1 LTPGTSAPSVP
12 YSELDRPAQ
21 FLKSVGPKR
30 SSLLA
35 KLGLLTARDVLYHVP
50 HRYEDASSVRP
61 IGSLQPGMDATVV
74 GRVVARGVLPT
85 RKGLRIFQAV
95 IQDRSG
101 IIECAWPGQPFLERM
116 IRRGDLL
123 LLSGP
128 VRFFHGKQ
136 LQPREYTLLAREGET
151 AQEEEGTIFPV
162 YPTTEGLPHRALR
175 TVIAENL
182 DTLLREVAA
191 EEVIARELLARH
203 GLPTLAAA
211 LDWLHRPTSMAEA
224 EQGRRRLAFD
234 ELFFLQL
241 LHARQRHRAT
251 ADQPGIA
258 FERRDVLVRPF
269 YQSLPFRLTEAQRR
283 VLREIA
289 EDMAAPRRMNRLL
302 QGDVGSGK
310 TVVALFAMLRAV
322 ENGYQAAM
330 MAPTEILAEQ
340 HYRTLQ
346 QLLGGMP
353 VDLRLLT
360 GSLGAAAR
368 RNALRGLDTGAPLI
382 AVGTHALIQEGV
394 RFSRLGI
401 TVVDEQHRFGVRQRL
416 ALAQAGS
423 RSGAHGTGV
432 PDILVMS
439 ATPIPRSLALTL
451 YGDLDLSILDERPP
465 GRQPIRTVV
474 RSEAARSRVFGFV
487 RQQVKAGRQAYVIY
501 PLVEESENLEVKAAT
516 EEYRFLREEALPDL
530 RIGLLHGQMP
540 GEEKDAV
547 MRAFAAG
554 TLQVLV
560 ATTIV
565 EVGIDVANAT
575 VMVIEHAERFGLSQL
590 HQLRGRVGRGS
601 EGSYCILMTGAGG
614 AERLG
619 IFASTDD
626 GFRIAQEDM
635 RLRGE
640 GDLFGARQSGLPSFR
655 FADLEKDLDLLDA
668 ARAEARAVIAA
679 DPELERHPAIRDLIQ
694 LRYADRMRLYH
705 TG

>member
-21 FLKSVGPKR
+21 FLKSVGPQR

-95 IQDRSG
+95 VQDRSG
-101 IIECAWPGQPFLERM
+101 IIECAWPGQPFLERV

-151 AQEEEGTIFPV
+151 AEEEEGTIFPV

-175 TVIAENL
+175 TMIAENL
-182 DTLLREVAA
+182 DTLLREVADA
-191 EEVIARELLARH
+191 EVIARELLARH
-203 GLPTLAAA
+203 GLPPLAAA

-241 LHARQRHRAT
+241 LHARQRHRAA

-258 FERRDVLVRPF
+258 FERQDVLVRPF
-269 YQSLPFRLTEAQRR
+269 YQSLPFRLTAAQRR

-322 ENGYQAAM
+322 ENGYQAAL

-346 QLLGGMP
+346 QLLGGMS

-360 GSLGAAAR
+360 GSLGATAR

-423 RSGAHGTGV
+423 RSGDHGTGV

-465 GRQPIRTVV
+465 GRRPIRTVI
-474 RSEAARSRVFGFV
+474 RNESARARVFGFV
-487 RQQVKAGRQAYVIY
+487 RQQVQAGRQAYVIY

-516 EEYRFLREEALPDL
+516 EEYRFLSEEALPDL

-601 EGSYCILMTGAGG
+601 EESYCILMTGAGG

-679 DPELERHPAIRDLIQ
+679 DPELECHPAIRSLIE
-694 LRYADRMRLYH
+694 LRYADRIRLYH